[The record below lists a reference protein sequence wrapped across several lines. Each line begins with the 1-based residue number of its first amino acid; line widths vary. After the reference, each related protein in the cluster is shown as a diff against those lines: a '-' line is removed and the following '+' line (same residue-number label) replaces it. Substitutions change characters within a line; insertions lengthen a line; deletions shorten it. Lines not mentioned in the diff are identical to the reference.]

1 MTKRTQKICAR
12 EASQI
17 FGGSTLVF
25 VDTKAAKAA
34 NEKYKADRRE
44 AEHKGW
50 CDTNLS
56 TRSKAKGEDF
66 SNLEDG

>member
-1 MTKRTQKICAR
+1 M
-12 EASQI
+12 
-17 FGGSTLVF
+17 VF